1 MMKYL
6 SAYGAKGIDKNVND
20 KKNSRN
26 LYEYSSN
33 PLVNFVLYN
42 MRTGRINGMDIC
54 KSTPVGLENSW
65 SSPILYLMLSL

>member
-6 SAYGAKGIDKNVND
+6 SAYGAKGIDKKVND

-54 KSTPVGLENSW
+54 KSTPVGLENS
-65 SSPILYLMLSL
+65 